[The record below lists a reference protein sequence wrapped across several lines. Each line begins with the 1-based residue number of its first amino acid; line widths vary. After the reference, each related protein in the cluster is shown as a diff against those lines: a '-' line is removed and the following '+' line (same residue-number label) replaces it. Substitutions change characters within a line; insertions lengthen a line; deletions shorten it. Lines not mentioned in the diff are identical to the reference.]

1 MEGCFWDTVCSQLSK
16 KQTLQNQRQ
25 NGRNWSLRA
34 ADTMTPRQAS
44 KWKWFSIKLS
54 HRVTTAYLLVLW
66 QTNQHIQEG
75 TNLTKAPANFMV
87 GLFLLKASNT
97 AITKH
102 QIWFYQ
108 HVKKCS
114 NRALQCYKKSLTAL
128 RGLTERRKEKKE
140 KTQDVGRMSNKYSS
154 WKQHKIANLNLNANL
169 KVQLAERAVAYV
181 SLYYYTS

>member
-102 QIWFYQ
+102 QNM
-108 HVKKCS
+108 VLSTCKKMFKS
-114 NRALQCYKKSLTAL
+114 GSTMLQ
-128 RGLTERRKEKKE
+128 
-140 KTQDVGRMSNKYSS
+140 
-154 WKQHKIANLNLNANL
+154 KIAYCIT
-169 KVQLAERAVAYV
+169 RAYRKKKGEKRKD
-181 SLYYYTS
+181 TGCGKDE